1 MKYESNILLNVFL
14 YEIAVFAVFKY
25 TMKYIILSLLKVN
38 SFINH
43 KEEIRSCIIN
53 KVYIFQ
59 VKRLGKKSFNTFK
72 SINKKILSNR

>member
-43 KEEIRSCIIN
+43 KEEI
-53 KVYIFQ
+53 
-59 VKRLGKKSFNTFK
+59 
-72 SINKKILSNR
+72 

>member
-43 KEEIRSCIIN
+43 KEEIRSYIN
-53 KVYIFQ
+53 NKFYIFSI
-59 VKRLGKKSFNTFK
+59 VKRFGKKSFNTFK
-72 SINKKILSNR
+72 SINKKYFQ

>member
-43 KEEIRSCIIN
+43 KEEIYVLRRN
-53 KVYIFQ
+53 VF
-59 VKRLGKKSFNTFK
+59 
-72 SINKKILSNR
+72 ILNNYY